1 MAIGAKHI
9 YRFGAFRLDATDRLL
24 YRDGE
29 LVALAPKVVDT
40 LLLLVSNSG
49 RVLTKDEMMKQ
60 LWPDSFVEDGT
71 LSQYISL
78 LRKALGDS
86 AGWVEN
92 HPRRGYRFTAPID
105 EIGAGPASPPLEG
118 QEKTANQA
126 KPAAP
131 TAGRSGMPITRASVG
146 LAVLLA
152 LAAAVWL
159 SARRTPSQTFNSVA
173 VLPFRTVSDAGED
186 YLADGITEALITKLA
201 NLKGLRVV
209 SYSRARRFKD
219 SPLEATQIG
228 RELGVEV
235 VIEGTVR
242 TSSGQFRVSVHGV
255 NVRSGDTL
263 WAIDRLESKPERL
276 LEFEGQLAEAAAQR
290 VRGQLTSQE
299 RDAVTRSSS
308 SNDEAYSLVLRARRA
323 EPAKAVEMLERAVR
337 LDPGYADAYAWLAL
351 AQLQTYNLWR
361 SGPETL
367 RKAISNA
374 NLALSKDPNAASAV
388 RALVHIHHATGR
400 EVEALVLARRALE
413 NSPDD
418 LDAMAAAAEA
428 YFRNGLYDRAIPL
441 FERALAGEPASRE
454 IRSQLARMYL
464 YLGQE
469 KRGLEVISPLPVGQ
483 AGYFGMLL
491 YAESGQMGKAVEI
504 ARAGSTGVA
513 YGFRAYLEGH
523 VLAAAGD
530 HAGAREKWTRAVRSA
545 EVLLNEH
552 EHPGARAIT
561 AMIYAKL
568 GRREE
573 ALRNVDRALQSDG
586 QNPVLLFFVSQT
598 RALLGLRAD
607 ALATLKAAVDN
618 GFFNLPMIRYLTRP
632 GLGFHGLRA
641 DREFRAMLADLDGRI
656 NELRARY

>member
-1 MAIGAKHI
+1 MGTGAKHI
-9 YRFGAFRLDATDRLL
+9 YQFGAFRLDATDRLL

-60 LWPDSFVEDGT
+60 LWPDSFVENGT

-105 EIGAGPASPPLEG
+105 EIACAPAQSAVDG
-118 QEKTANQA
+118 QEKAV
-126 KPAAP
+126 AP
-131 TAGRSGMPITRASVG
+131 PAGRRGMPVFRAFS

-152 LAAAVWL
+152 LAGALWI
-159 SARRTPSQTFNSVA
+159 SARRTPAPSFHSVA
-173 VLPFRTVSDAGED
+173 VLPFRTMSDAGDD
-186 YLADGITEALITKLA
+186 YLADGITEALVTKLA

-209 SYSRARRFKD
+209 SYSRARQFKN
-219 SPLEATQIG
+219 SQKEAAQIG

-242 TSSGQFRVSVHGV
+242 TASGQFRVSVHGV

-263 WAIDRLESKPERL
+263 WALDRLESKPERL
-276 LEFEGQLAEAAAQR
+276 LEFERQLAEAAAQK
-290 VRGQLTSQE
+290 VRGQLTAKDRE
-299 RDAVTRSSS
+299 AVAKSSS
-308 SNDEAYSLVLRARRA
+308 TNDEAYGLVLRARRA
-323 EPAKAVEMLERAVR
+323 EPAKAIELLERAVR
-337 LDPGYADAYAWLAL
+337 LDPGYADAYGWLAL
-351 AQLQTYNLWR
+351 AQLQTYNLWQ
-361 SGPETL
+361 SGAETL

-388 RALVHIHHATGR
+388 RALVHIHHAAGR
-400 EVEALVLARRALE
+400 EVEALVFARRALE
-413 NSPDD
+413 NNPDD

-441 FERALAGEPASRE
+441 YESALAGEPASRE
-454 IRSQLARMYL
+454 FRSQLARMHL
-464 YLGQE
+464 YLGQA
-469 KRGLEVISPLPVGQ
+469 KRGLEVIAPLPVAQ

-491 YAESGQMGKAVEI
+491 YAESGQLAKAVEI
-504 ARAGSTGVA
+504 ARAGSTGA
-513 YGFRAYLEGH
+513 YGFAAYLEGY
-523 VLAAAGD
+523 VLAAVGD
-530 HAGAREKWTRAVRSA
+530 HAGATEKWTRAVQRA

-552 EHPGARAIT
+552 EHPSARAVT
-561 AMIYAKL
+561 AMTYAKL

-573 ALRNVDRALQSDG
+573 ALRNVDRALQSDA
-586 QNPVLLFFVSQT
+586 QNPVLLFFASQT
-598 RALLGLRAD
+598 RALLGLRGE
-607 ALATLKAAVDN
+607 ALATLKAAIDN
-618 GFFNLPMIRYLTRP
+618 GFFNLPMIRYHIRP
-632 GLGFHGLRA
+632 GLAFHALRE
-641 DREFRAMLADLDGRI
+641 DREFRAMLVNLEGRI
-656 NELRARY
+656 DELRARY